1 VDKVFLTGVLVIALT
16 GVLLPVVNRIFRVSG
31 IPGVAIA
38 SAGYLISAMFI
49 LSSEEGDI
57 LKNFFVSD
65 GVSRFVGALILLSS
79 WLTMLVIYAIKEKD
93 RFVNELI
100 AGLLLSTAGALL
112 LISSNN
118 FLSLVI
124 SMELMTMPT
133 YLMVLFVMTK
143 PSIEAGIK
151 YFFSGAFAVGTLLFG
166 VSLLYGISG
175 SLDFSAVSTALNGD
189 FLGIIAL
196 IFVLAGF
203 GFKMTAF
210 PFHFWGPDVY
220 DGTCP
225 GVASILTGILKS
237 AVFIAFMRVV
247 YEVFSKSFTKELTV
261 LFAIISAITMT
272 LGNLLALAQK
282 RVSRILAYSSVA
294 HAGYTLVAF
303 SALSVPIS
311 TAGIV
316 YHSIAYVF
324 MKTSAFLAF
333 AGLLYL
339 WGVSTM
345 DEYKGLGRKEPLL
358 SALFLVFL
366 FSLAGI
372 PPLAGFM
379 SKVFVFLSAVKAK
392 LLWLALLGLL
402 NSAFSVAYYIW
413 IAKQMYLEDPVVEH
427 TPKKGNRKLILLS
440 LAVSAITLVVFGI
453 WINPILEVSAE
464 FVSSQLGR

>member
-151 YFFSGAFAVGTLLFG
+151 YFFNGAFAVGTLLFG

-261 LFAIISAITMT
+261 LFAIISAILFIFVPDCGRSELCGAAAFIRFHTS
-272 LGNLLALAQK
+272 
-282 RVSRILAYSSVA
+282 SRICPPLHPSGLQSGRCKVSEEPVRSFCCLRQ
-294 HAGYTLVAF
+294 YTLYRHV
-303 SALSVPIS
+303 
-311 TAGIV
+311 
-316 YHSIAYVF
+316 
-324 MKTSAFLAF
+324 
-333 AGLLYL
+333 
-339 WGVSTM
+339 
-345 DEYKGLGRKEPLL
+345 
-358 SALFLVFL
+358 
-366 FSLAGI
+366 
-372 PPLAGFM
+372 
-379 SKVFVFLSAVKAK
+379 
-392 LLWLALLGLL
+392 
-402 NSAFSVAYYIW
+402 
-413 IAKQMYLEDPVVEH
+413 
-427 TPKKGNRKLILLS
+427 
-440 LAVSAITLVVFGI
+440 
-453 WINPILEVSAE
+453 
-464 FVSSQLGR
+464 